1 MLESFIIKYTSI
13 LPNFILIVLTIQ
25 FKRNKQKC
33 NFHFVAMPMMRSPI
47 LKFLNFT
54 KARKSRYLENKALFF
69 LQIGNSL
76 ITHQGLLFG
85 KKYFCSR
92 ER

>member
-13 LPNFILIVLTIQ
+13 SPNFILIVLTIQ

-47 LKFLNFT
+47 LKFLNFA
-54 KARKSRYLENKALFF
+54 KARKSRYLENKTLFF

-76 ITHQGLLFG
+76 ITYQGLLFG
-85 KKYFCSR
+85 EKYFCSR